1 MYKNDLDFAQSL
13 DKADPLKAYRSRF
26 FIPKTHEKEVVY
38 FCGNSLGLQPKTVKN
53 HIDIELEDWANMGVE
68 GHFEGRNPWF
78 GYHKQFEGPVSR
90 LVGALPHEVVVMNAL
105 TVNLHLLMAS
115 FYNPTPDRYKILIE
129 GSAFPSDY
137 YAVESQIRNHGYNPE
152 SSLIEVIPR
161 EGELIIR
168 IEDLVDVIKK
178 EGKSIALIL
187 IGGVN
192 YYTGQAFD
200 MEAIT
205 KAGHEFGCMV
215 GFDLAHATGNLKMK
229 LHDWDVD
236 FAAWCGYK
244 YLNSGP
250 GGVSGV
256 FIHEKWANSPEHPRL
271 AGWWGYKESD
281 RFKMEKGFKPEY
293 GAAGWQLSNAQILP
307 MAAHK
312 ASLEIFDEV
321 GIDALQKKSDQLT
334 GYLEFLLM
342 ERMNKQE
349 EKNFTIITPTD
360 PKQRGA
366 QISLLAL
373 KNGKELFNKL
383 TSNHIIAD
391 WREPNVIRVAPVP
404 LYNTFEE
411 VYRFVEVL
419 FDKI

>member
-1 MYKNDLDFAQSL
+1 M
-13 DKADPLKAYRSRF
+13 
-26 FIPKTHEKEVVY
+26 E
-38 FCGNSLGLQPKTVKN
+38 
-53 HIDIELEDWANMGVE
+53 AN
-68 GHFEGRNPWF
+68 
-78 GYHKQFEGPVSR
+78 
-90 LVGALPHEVVVMNAL
+90 
-105 TVNLHLLMAS
+105 
-115 FYNPTPDRYKILIE
+115 
-129 GSAFPSDY
+129 AFPSDY
-137 YAVESQIRNHGYNPE
+137 YAVESHINNHGLHD
-152 SSLIEVIPR
+152 SDALIELTPR
-161 EGELIIR
+161 PGEYTLRLEDILNTIKEEGSKI
-168 IEDLVDVIKK
+168 
-178 EGKSIALIL
+178 SMIL

-192 YYTGQAFD
+192 YYTGQVFD

-205 KAGHEFGCMV
+205 KAGHEQGCMV
-215 GFDLAHATGNLKMK
+215 GFDLAHATGNLKMN
-229 LHDWDVD
+229 LHDWGVD

-256 FIHEKWANSPEHPRL
+256 FVHERWADSPKHPRL
-271 AGWWGYKESD
+271 AGWWGYKESA

-321 GIDALQKKSDQLT
+321 GMKTLRKKSDQLT
-334 GYLEFLLM
+334 GYLEFLLR
-342 ERMNKQE
+342 ERMKEQKDE
-349 EKNFTIITPTD
+349 IFTIITPSD

-419 FDKI
+419 FG